1 MGWSYRKSFGS
12 GPFRINFSKS
22 GISYSVG
29 VKGARVSVGSRGT
42 YVNLSSHGISYRQK
56 ISGGTTPS
64 SPTLPRM
71 VPAVSAGEVHNIASA
86 DIGQLTDTDSKAFI
100 TDLTEKAGQISYA
113 KWFGVFPLIV
123 FLIIMAFTSF
133 GSRTVV
139 SRPATDSVF
148 ARITFYPGVNI
159 RQSASAKSTILKA
172 AASDEKFPLLD
183 STNQKWLKVGFKDSV
198 GYIARRFAT
207 IEKAHYDQVHSEESF
222 LANPYAAYE
231 LAGGVLLFIILNRRL
246 KRADKQR
253 FAMELHYDMDE
264 QFKQVYQQF
273 SDHFASLSRSARIWQ
288 YQNARQTN
296 DYKRTGGAG
305 KLISRV
311 ALRGISANQVP
322 LPYFT
327 TNVSIP
333 CLKLSNLEFYFLPE
347 RLLVK
352 RGKTFA
358 AVFYKNLR
366 IDGYTTRFIEDE
378 SVPRDAQIVDQTW
391 RYVNKQGGPDRRF
404 NNNRQIPIC
413 AYSEYTL
420 TSDTGIYE
428 IITTSKQGAMDAFAG
443 FLAGIS
449 TLQSKMAIS

>member
-29 VKGARVSVGSRGT
+29 VRGARVSVGPRGT

-56 ISGGTTPS
+56 ISGGATPS
-64 SPTLPRM
+64 PSTLPRIM
-71 VPAVSAGEVHNIASA
+71 PTVSAEEVHNIASA
-86 DIGQLTDTDSKAFI
+86 GIEQLTDTDSKAFI
-100 TDLTEKAGQISYA
+100 TELTEKARLMSYV

-123 FLIIMAFTSF
+123 FLFIMAFTSF

-139 SRPATDSVF
+139 IQPATDSVF
-148 ARITFYPGVNI
+148 AKVTFYPGVNI
-159 RQSASAKSTILKA
+159 RQAASAKSTILKA
-172 AASDEKFPLLD
+172 AASDEKFYLLD
-183 STNQKWLKVGFKDSV
+183 STNQKWLKISFNDTV
-198 GYIARRFAT
+198 GYIARRFAA
-207 IEKAHYDQVHSEESF
+207 IERAHNDQIVNEEAF
-222 LANPYAAYE
+222 LANPYIGYE
-231 LAGGVLLFIILNRRL
+231 LIGGVLIFIIIIHWL
-246 KRADKQR
+246 KRVDKQR
-253 FAMELHYDMDE
+253 FEMALHYEMDE
-264 QFKQVYQQF
+264 HFKQVYQQF
-273 SDHFASLSRSARIWQ
+273 STHFATISRSAKIWQ
-288 YQNARQTN
+288 YLNARQTN

-305 KLISRV
+305 KLISRA
-311 ALRGISANQVP
+311 ALRGISVNQAP
-322 LPYFT
+322 LPYFN

-352 RGKTFA
+352 RGNTFA
-358 AVFYKNLR
+358 AVFYKNLH

-378 SVPRDAQIVDQTW
+378 SVPFDAQIVGQTW

-404 NNNRQIPIC
+404 NNNRQLPIC

-428 IITTSKQGAMDAFAG
+428 VITTSKQGAMDPFAR
-443 FLAGIS
+443 FLAQIGE
-449 TLQSKMAIS
+449 LQARMAIA